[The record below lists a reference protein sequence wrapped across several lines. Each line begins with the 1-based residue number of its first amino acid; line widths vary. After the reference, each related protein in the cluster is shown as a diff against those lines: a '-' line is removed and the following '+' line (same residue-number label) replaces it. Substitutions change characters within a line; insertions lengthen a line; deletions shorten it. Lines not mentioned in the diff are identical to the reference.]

1 MGILNLFGFF
11 KSSSISRG
19 SISIDTE
26 RRIKEEWQKI
36 SGLVKAGTPSQ
47 LRQGLI
53 SADKALDNA
62 LRELVPG
69 ETMGERLKNAKPKF
83 DKFTYSKVWEA
94 HKIRNNLVH
103 EAGYEPPHYVIKE
116 AISDLKD
123 ALYRLGMRL

>member
-11 KSSSISRG
+11 KTSSAGYSSIS
-19 SISIDTE
+19 INTE
-26 RRIKEEWQKI
+26 RRIKDEWAKI
-36 SGLVKAGTPSQ
+36 SELIKAGSPSQ
-47 LRQGLI
+47 LRQALI
-53 SADKALDNA
+53 SADKTLDNA

-83 DKFTYSKVWEA
+83 DKFTYGKVWDA

-103 EAGYEPPHYVIKE
+103 ETGYEPPHYIIKE